1 MNTTSLCNVI
11 LCAFQGWPLRYKQW
25 SILMIFND
33 VYRRPESMGQQ
44 PGVYNMKEKEVS
56 EEKEEVP
63 WRAMRK
69 NSEMK
74 VRYFLF
80 INCYCI
86 RSSQPFNL
94 VYRNVHLNQSMA
106 TSGPR
111 PAKHVNVTRIDIL
124 G

>member
-1 MNTTSLCNVI
+1 MYTLSLCNVI
-11 LCAFQGWPLRYKQW
+11 LCVFQGWPLQYKQW

-33 VYRRPESMGQQ
+33 VFRRPESMGQQ

-74 VRYFLF
+74 VRYF
-80 INCYCI
+80 Y
-86 RSSQPFNL
+86 S
-94 VYRNVHLNQSMA
+94 
-106 TSGPR
+106 
-111 PAKHVNVTRIDIL
+111 
-124 G
+124 